1 MKIILT
7 ENRRF
12 VKTAAA
18 SWDGNKGGE
27 RAMGGDLNKIHQLRI
42 ITEYCPPDYQPIV
55 HPNGVEMM
63 DKLNE
68 CIKMINF
75 IVEHYIDEKNE

>member
-1 MKIILT
+1 
-7 ENRRF
+7 
-12 VKTAAA
+12 
-18 SWDGNKGGE
+18 
-27 RAMGGDLNKIHQLRI
+27 MGGDLNKIHQLRI

-55 HPNGVEMM
+55 HPNVVEMM